1 MAITLDAKTE
11 VALTTSPQT
20 IANPTGTT
28 DGDFLLLVAVSN
40 ASDTTIIPDATSL
53 SKGNWWYRAVISS
66 GNNMTMLIAMKRFR
80 TGDAAPVIGTGSTGY
95 SFLYRY
101 SGVKSGFWHMQTM
114 LTATTQDAPY
124 VSAEPGMEIVWIGA
138 NKRSTPAATCAFNR
152 GTVET
157 DQNANFT
164 TLVSY
169 REAVSTSLNH
179 VRATQSQT
187 GTPTYAGAQAVIL
200 SDEAGHV
207 YKGRATAADDTTGVA

>member
-11 VALTTSPQT
+11 VALTTNPQT

-28 DGDFLLLVAVSN
+28 DGDFLLLVAVS
-40 ASDTTIIPDATSL
+40 AAADTVVVPDALTL
-53 SKGNWWYRAVISS
+53 TKGSWWYKSVISS
-66 GNNMTMLIAMKRFR
+66 GSNMTMLIAMKRFR
-80 TGDAAPVIGTGSTGY
+80 TGDAAPVIGTNSTGY
-95 SFLYRY
+95 AFLYRY
-101 SGVKSGFWHMQTM
+101 SGVKSGFWQMQTM
-114 LTATTQDAPY
+114 AVATTQDAPY

-138 NKRSTPAATCAFNR
+138 NKRGTPAATCSFNR

-157 DQNANFT
+157 DQNANFI

-169 REAVSTSLNH
+169 REAVASSLNH

-207 YKGRATAADDTTGVA
+207 YKGRATAADDTTGAA